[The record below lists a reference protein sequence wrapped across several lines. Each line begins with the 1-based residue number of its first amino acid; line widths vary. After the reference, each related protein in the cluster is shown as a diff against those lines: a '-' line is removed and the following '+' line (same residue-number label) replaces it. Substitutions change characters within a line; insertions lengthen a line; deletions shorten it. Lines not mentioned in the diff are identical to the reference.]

1 MELREILRP
10 DATVP
15 ALLEGY
21 AWLPDLL
28 RRSGGAPVRTRLMG
42 RPAIALHGLD
52 AVPFF
57 YDEQHIARRSALPG
71 PVLDTLFGR
80 GAVHTLDGPAHRAR
94 KALFVSL
101 LKDATGV
108 DALAGQAVKEWD
120 AAAAEWAHRPR
131 IELFTEASV
140 LITRSVC
147 DWAGVPRGEDDGR
160 ATARDLVAMVDGFAT
175 AGPRH
180 WRARKA
186 RTRQEER
193 LSALIEEIRRSGT
206 EDSGSALHAV
216 ALHRDDD
223 DELLDPH
230 TAAVEVLNIIRPTA
244 AVAWFMAFAAH
255 AMHRWPRQRELLRE
269 GGPEYAEAFAHEVR
283 RFYPF
288 APFLGGVAVRDLEW
302 RGERIAEGT
311 LVLLDVYGHHH
322 DPALWPDPYVFEPA
336 RFADGGPVGADL
348 LVPQGGGDTET
359 GHRCPGEDITVALLK
374 ALVPQL
380 ARLEHGVPPQDLS
393 IPLRR
398 IPTRPVDGFLLA
410 PRPPVAG

>member
-10 DATVP
+10 DATLP

-21 AWLPDLL
+21 AWLPDLV
-28 RRSGGAPVRTRLMG
+28 RRNGGAPVRTRLLG

-57 YDEQHIARRSALPG
+57 YDERNIARRSALPG

-108 DALAGQAVKEWD
+108 DTLAGQAVKEWD

-131 IELFTEASV
+131 IELFTETSV
-140 LITRSVC
+140 LITRAVC

-175 AGPRH
+175 TGPRH

-193 LSALIEEIRRSGT
+193 LRALIEEIRRGGP

-223 DELLDPH
+223 DELLDPR

-255 AMHRWPRQRELLRE
+255 ALHRWPRQRELLRE
-269 GGPEYAEAFAHEVR
+269 GGPAYAEAFAHEVR

-322 DPALWPDPYVFEPA
+322 DPALWPHPYVFEPA
-336 RFADGGPVGADL
+336 RFADGAPVGADL
-348 LVPQGGGDTET
+348 LIPQGGGDTAM

-410 PRPPVAG
+410 PPPPVVG